1 MKDYFQY
8 YFDNA
13 KEHLSQSHTIKNVH
27 FNRTDRGDLYL
38 MIIYNLNHTEG
49 KRVDLS
55 NQFVSIFYNNESELN
70 QIKNYFNI

>member
-1 MKDYFQY
+1 MKDYFQN

-13 KEHLSQSHTIKNVH
+13 KEHLNEPHKIKDVH
-27 FNRTDRGDLYL
+27 FNRTDKGDNYL
-38 MIIYNLNHTEG
+38 MIIYALNHIEG

-55 NQFVSIFYNNESELN
+55 NKFVSIFYNNDLELN